1 MGQLAGITSV
11 QNGVTQPPALPQA
24 IALCFRTTKKKV
36 QVLLVTSRGTG
47 RWLLPK
53 GWQVPGKSLAESAA
67 QEAWEEAG
75 AKGQAEDV
83 LLGSFAY
90 FKWQD
95 DRRFVPCI
103 GHVYPLHVKGLADKF
118 PEAGQRRRKWFG
130 LKKAASKLDDPEL
143 ARIVL
148 AFDPKKLKAGTA

>member
-1 MGQLAGITSV
+1 M
-11 QNGVTQPPALPQA
+11 
-24 IALCFRTTKKKV
+24 ALCFRTTKKKV

-75 AKGQAEDV
+75 AKGQAQNV

-103 GHVYPLHVKGLADKF
+103 GHVYPLHVKGLAHKY